1 MRWSPL
7 DALTLRFT
15 GQTTFRAPHPDEMSQ
30 TQVTALAYVGQT
42 GAFKAVDIYGNT
54 NLDPET
60 ATTFN
65 VGVISDFGTDNWTM
79 TLDYYDFV
87 IDNPIQNQN
96 YAQLAA
102 AYEAGGAA
110 KAAIQSQIYGGTNVT
125 NDGSFTAAQIG
136 RIRSNFVNGPEVQTN
151 GLDLFVKYETDYA
164 NGVLSAGMEANWIL
178 KYSVDAY
185 KIGAVQIAGSYEC
198 AGFFNINNSCRSMPE
213 LKAKAFVNYIA
224 DKHNFYGAIN
234 HINAYDDRRVGTEI
248 AAHTTIDA
256 NYTYSFDEQS
266 SMSVSVY
273 NLTDEQPPFTFW
285 DMSYDPNTHNPL
297 GRNLKIGFTYLMD

>member
-1 MRWSPL
+1 
-7 DALTLRFT
+7 
-15 GQTTFRAPHPDEMSQ
+15 MSQ
-30 TQVTALAYVGQT
+30 TQVTALAYVAQT
-42 GAFKAVDIYGNT
+42 GAFKAVDIYGKT

-110 KAAIQSQIYGGTNVT
+110 KAAIQSQIYGGTNLT

-136 RIRSNFVNGPEVQTN
+136 RIRSNFVNGAEVQTN

-164 NGVLSAGMEANWIL
+164 DGVLTAGMEANWIL
-178 KYSVDAY
+178 KYSTRCY
-185 KIGAVQIAGSYEC
+185 NIGAVQIAG
-198 AGFFNINNSCRSMPE
+198 
-213 LKAKAFVNYIA
+213 
-224 DKHNFYGAIN
+224 
-234 HINAYDDRRVGTEI
+234 AYDCDGFQYQQLLSIYARTKSESFLITLLINIMFMEQLITSMHMTTEGTGTEFKRI
-248 AAHTTIDA
+248 
-256 NYTYSFDEQS
+256 
-266 SMSVSVY
+266 
-273 NLTDEQPPFTFW
+273 L
-285 DMSYDPNTHNPL
+285 L
-297 GRNLKIGFTYLMD
+297 